1 MRGDKRKAND
11 NGGDDSKDG
20 KDDSDHSVIKGDQG
34 QARGSEPAKHA
45 RKE

>member
-34 QARGSEPAKHA
+34 QARGSESTKHA
-45 RKE
+45 RTE